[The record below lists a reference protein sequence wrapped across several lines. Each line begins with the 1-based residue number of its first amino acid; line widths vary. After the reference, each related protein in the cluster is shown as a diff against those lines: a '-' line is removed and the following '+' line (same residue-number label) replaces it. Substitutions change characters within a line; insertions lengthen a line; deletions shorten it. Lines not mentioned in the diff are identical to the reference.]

1 VSRHGLRGL
10 VARAHADVL
19 DASKCGSDARVSG
32 IYEPYYHLS
41 EAIADANLSSHHL
54 AAVMAS
60 RGTAY
65 ESKGEKGSARCAGI
79 GRALRVPASRGSRS
93 RLRNATIADLAVAP
107 RDAKRGHLAPS

>member
-1 VSRHGLRGL
+1 MSRHGLRGL

-60 RGTAY
+60 RGTA
-65 ESKGEKGSARCAGI
+65 SKAKGRKA
-79 GRALRVPASRGSRS
+79 VQDVRGSGEPCVYRPRVGQEAGLGTPRS
-93 RLRNATIADLAVAP
+93 PIWR
-107 RDAKRGHLAPS
+107 